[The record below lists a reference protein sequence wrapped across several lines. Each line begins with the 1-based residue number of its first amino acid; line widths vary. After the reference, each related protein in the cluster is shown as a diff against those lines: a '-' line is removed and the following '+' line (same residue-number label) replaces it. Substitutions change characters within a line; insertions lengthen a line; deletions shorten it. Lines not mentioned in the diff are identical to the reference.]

1 MAWVEPITT
10 ALWFTFTR
18 KRNLGGAKAVANA
31 YTAAGKTAHFGGFP
45 DWTHNQVHWALAKTS
60 HVYE

>member
-1 MAWVEPITT
+1 MEPVTT
-10 ALWFTFTR
+10 ALWFITFTR
-18 KRNLGGAKAVANA
+18 KRNLDGAKALANA

-45 DWTHNQVHWALAKTS
+45 DWTHNQVHWALAKTR